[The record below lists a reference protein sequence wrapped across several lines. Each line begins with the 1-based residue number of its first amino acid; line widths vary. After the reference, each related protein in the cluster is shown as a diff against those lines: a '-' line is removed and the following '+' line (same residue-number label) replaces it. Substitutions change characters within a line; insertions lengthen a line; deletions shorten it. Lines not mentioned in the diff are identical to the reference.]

1 MSAQL
6 DLWDRPDVREFNDR
20 LTRVEVTLEN
30 LTKTV
35 ETNRSESRHDR
46 ANLKQMIEG
55 LDRETEKRF
64 DQFGKELR
72 GVLDIMQQARGAKT
86 LLATIV
92 SLAGIGLF
100 SVLFQLWQL
109 VKH

>member
-6 DLWDRPDVREFNDR
+6 EFWEMTDVREVNER

-30 LTKTV
+30 LAKTV
-35 ETNRSESRHDR
+35 ETNRQESRHDR
-46 ANLKQMIEG
+46 GNIMQMVQA
-55 LDRETEKRF
+55 LDRDTEKRF
-64 DQFGKELR
+64 EAFGKDLR
-72 GVLDIMQQARGAKT
+72 GVLDLMQQAKGAKT
-86 LLATIV
+86 LLAAIV

-109 VKH
+109 IKH

>member
-6 DLWDRPDVREFNDR
+6 DLWDRPDVREFNER
-20 LTRVEVTLEN
+20 LTRSEVLLEN

-35 ETNRSESRHDR
+35 ESNRQESRHDR
-46 ANLKQMIEG
+46 ANLKQMIEA

-72 GVLDIMQQARGAKT
+72 GVLDIMQQAKGAKT

-92 SLAGIGLF
+92 SLAGIGLL
-100 SVLFQLWQL
+100 S
-109 VKH
+109 